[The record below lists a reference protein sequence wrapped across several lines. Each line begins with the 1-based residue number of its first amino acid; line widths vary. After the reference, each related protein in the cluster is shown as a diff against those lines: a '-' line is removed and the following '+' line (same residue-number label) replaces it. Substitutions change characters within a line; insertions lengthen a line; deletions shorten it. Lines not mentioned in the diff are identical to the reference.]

1 MGYCRIYQDMEGFGR
16 ICLDMLGYARIWWD
30 MLGYWDMM
38 GYVGICWDMQG
49 YGGICEGWGLHV
61 VRSPCG
67 FLFAPHGFLHL
78 IRKLFKLKRASRS
91 IAKTGFSRSSKS
103 MAGAMF

>member
-1 MGYCRIYQDMEGFGR
+1 MT
-16 ICLDMLGYARIWWD
+16 GYARIWWD
-30 MLGYWDMM
+30 MLGYGDMM
-38 GYVGICWDMQG
+38 GYGEICWDMHG
-49 YGGICEGWGLHV
+49 NGGICEGGVCTWCEAIAQALQRFFV
-61 VRSPCG
+61 CPPLW
-67 FLFAPHGFLHL
+67 FPHL